1 MNNIISVPY
10 PIPPEAVMP
19 AQLQSI
25 FLWATVAAVAVVLAF
40 AANMAVKRRSAV
52 PVLLV
57 LGGFTS
63 IIMESVVTFLGHAI
77 HPAQGQIMLFEAA
90 SRAIPWHIALGY
102 CAGFGIF
109 YLTLY
114 PNFVAGKLG
123 SKQIWKTCLI
133 TAALYF
139 IGEAYP
145 VSQGLWIY
153 YDYQPMHI
161 WHGTAP
167 LTWNF
172 LNACC
177 MMVSAT
183 VIFVALPYLKSL
195 PSQLMILLLA
205 PVGAYMGHM
214 GAGFPMYNAMNSTL
228 PTWAIEL
235 SGALSIF
242 LALVIIWLCSVV
254 LQSVQNQ
261 RATA

>member
-1 MNNIISVPY
+1 MNNIISVSY

-19 AQLQSI
+19 EPLQTI
-25 FLWATVAAVAVVLAF
+25 FLWATIAAVVVVAVI
-40 AANMAVKRRSAV
+40 AAAMSTKRRSAI
-52 PVLLV
+52 PLLLV
-57 LGGFTS
+57 AGGFTS
-63 IIMESVVTFLGHAI
+63 IIMESVVTNLGHAI
-77 HPAQGQIMLFEAA
+77 HPATGQIMLFEAA

-114 PNFVAGKLG
+114 PNYVAGNLRAA
-123 SKQIWKTCLI
+123 QIWKTCLI

-139 IGEAYP
+139 VGEAYP
-145 VSQGLWIY
+145 VSHGLWVY
-153 YDYQPMHI
+153 YDYQPMQI

-183 VIFVALPYLKSL
+183 LIFIALPYLKSL
-195 PSQLMILLLA
+195 PSQLLILLLA
-205 PVGAYMGHM
+205 PTGAYMGHM

-228 PTWAIEL
+228 PHWAIEI

-242 LALVIIWLCSVV
+242 LALLIIWLCSVV
-254 LQSVQNQ
+254 LERMQQQ
-261 RATA
+261 Q